1 MMLKIFFDISTGF
14 RFSKISVECS
24 VHLCSCP
31 CINQGVGIYFKY
43 FISRHQ
49 KFKSCFKIHY
59 VPMCSASPA
68 LCSMQ
73 LQKHIYSLALQAAA
87 IQKKRESRHHYK
99 TCSPF
104 IRVQQIRKIV
114 FQKKIRSL
122 NTPVT
127 HHQLASFSNVYECL
141 LYQIDFISILF
152 FLDCIK

>member
-1 MMLKIFFDISTGF
+1 
-14 RFSKISVECS
+14 
-24 VHLCSCP
+24 
-31 CINQGVGIYFKY
+31 
-43 FISRHQ
+43 
-49 KFKSCFKIHY
+49 
-59 VPMCSASPA
+59 MCSASPA
-68 LCSMQ
+68 LCSMYAAIETH
-73 LQKHIYSLALQAAA
+73 LLPLQAAT

-152 FLDCIK
+152 FDCIKKLNKSIEYNYESNNGLKPLCKDFLRNGRNASHNLFFCKLQLRWTQGPPSKKIE